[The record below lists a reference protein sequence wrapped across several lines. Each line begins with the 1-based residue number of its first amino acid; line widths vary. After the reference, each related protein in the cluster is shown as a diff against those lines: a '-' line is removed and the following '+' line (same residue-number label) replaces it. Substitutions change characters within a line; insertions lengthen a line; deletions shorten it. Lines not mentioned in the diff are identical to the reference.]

1 MADNLKHLDLNLL
14 VALDVLLDERSVT
27 RAAARLSLSQP
38 AASAA
43 LARLRASFNDQLLV
57 RSRGEMFL
65 TARASS
71 LRQPIKDALRAV
83 AQALETQDAFK
94 PRDFDGRFRLA
105 MTDIASFTLGSHIV
119 RQVHDKAPD
128 ASVEFIALD
137 RSRLYDWFRNDVIDA
152 AVVVYSADDGMY
164 ESEPLFSD
172 ELIFV
177 AAKTHPLHRRRALKF
192 QHFIPYPLVE
202 ISIASTIMR
211 PFFERQEELGYGWTP
226 TVSVPHFL
234 IVPSMLEGNT
244 LIGIMGRLAAQKF
257 SQLGAAAIL
266 EIPDPMPKV
275 NYRLVWHRRRSH
287 DSAHQWMR
295 EIIRTTAAQLNA
307 D

>member
-14 VALDVLLDERSVT
+14 IALDVLLDERSVT

-43 LARLRASFNDQLLV
+43 LARLRTSFNDQLLV

-83 AQALETQDAFK
+83 EQALETKDAFK

-119 RQVHDKAPD
+119 SQVHDKAPN

-137 RSRLYDWFRNDVIDA
+137 RSRLYDWFKNDVIDA
-152 AVVVYSADDGMY
+152 AVVVYDASDGMY

-177 AAKTHPLHRRRALKF
+177 AAKTHPLHRRRGLKF
-192 QHFIPYPLVE
+192 QHFISYPLIE
-202 ISIASTIMR
+202 ISIAATIMR

-266 EIPDPMPKV
+266 EIPESMPKV
-275 NYRLVWHRRRSH
+275 NYRLIWHKRRSH

-295 EIIRTTAAQLNA
+295 EILRATAAQLSS